1 MVADLY
7 HFTNFF
13 VFFFGGG
20 VFFCFFVGEKTTKRY
35 FSDITKDDKLTIS
48 YFSPLKN
55 EKDDKLLK

>member
-35 FSDITKDDKLTIS
+35 FSDITKRRQID
-48 YFSPLKN
+48 N
-55 EKDDKLLK
+55 